1 MAIFSVEIDDND
13 VGRVITSLCANYG
26 RQDTVFNPET
36 GEEEPNTEDTMVF
49 ANKVVREF
57 LANNVVKYE
66 TDLARKQISDGIT
79 APTINDPQL

>member
-13 VGRVITSLCANYG
+13 VGRVITSLCVNFG
-26 RQDTVFNPET
+26 RQESVFNPET
-36 GEEEPNTEDTMVF
+36 GEEEVNTEDPSIF
-49 ANKVVREF
+49 ANKVVRQF

>member
-13 VGRVITSLCANYG
+13 VERVITSLCANYG

-36 GEEEPNTEDTMVF
+36 GEQEPNPEDKMVF

-57 LANNVVKYE
+57 LANSVIKYE
-66 TDLARKQISDGIT
+66 TYLAKQQIADGIN
-79 APTINDPQL
+79 APNITDPQV